1 MVSYIL
7 LDIFWDNFCFI
18 TSLFVVSLYSLWS
31 QHSKYY
37 HGQLSKYYHGHS
49 LKNLSWNCYSGVFVF
64 FLSVM
69 PVDNMTWYTR
79 IGGFQLTRF
88 KSVPSHCLKSTLN
101 SSIFTLSIWIF
112 CSTFCNFFI
121 NLGLSVYDAL
131 SLLTYI
137 SIVKPSWIVSPK
149 LITVFLLFI
158 HISSAGQ
165 LREGLLQL
173 LIVCSG
179 DIEVNQEPKIR
190 SEL

>member
-1 MVSYIL
+1 ML
-7 LDIFWDNFCFI
+7 
-18 TSLFVVSLYSLWS
+18 
-31 QHSKYY
+31 
-37 HGQLSKYYHGHS
+37 
-49 LKNLSWNCYSGVFVF
+49 
-64 FLSVM
+64 
-69 PVDNMTWYTR
+69 VDNMTWYAR
-79 IGGFQLTRF
+79 IGVFQLTRF

-101 SSIFTLSIWIF
+101 SSIFTRSIWIF
-112 CSTFCNFFI
+112 FSTFCNFFI

-158 HISSAGQ
+158 HISSGGQ

-173 LIVCSG
+173 LIVYSE
-179 DIEVNQEPKIR
+179 DIEVNQGPKIR

>member
-1 MVSYIL
+1 M
-7 LDIFWDNFCFI
+7 
-18 TSLFVVSLYSLWS
+18 
-31 QHSKYY
+31 
-37 HGQLSKYYHGHS
+37 
-49 LKNLSWNCYSGVFVF
+49 
-64 FLSVM
+64 
-69 PVDNMTWYTR
+69 
-79 IGGFQLTRF
+79 
-88 KSVPSHCLKSTLN
+88 
-101 SSIFTLSIWIF
+101 SIWIF
-112 CSTFCNFFI
+112 ILTFCNFFI
-121 NLGLSVYDAL
+121 NLGLSIYDAL

-137 SIVKPSWIVSPK
+137 SIVKPSWIVSSK

>member
-7 LDIFWDNFCFI
+7 LDIFWDNLCFI
-18 TSLFVVSLYSLWS
+18 TSLFVVSSYSLWS

-137 SIVKPSWIVSPK
+137 SIVKLSWIFSPK

-158 HISSAGQ
+158 HISSGGQ
-165 LREGLLQL
+165 LKESLLQL
-173 LIVCSG
+173 LIVYSA
-179 DIEVNQEPKIR
+179 DIEVNQGPKIR

>member
-1 MVSYIL
+1 
-7 LDIFWDNFCFI
+7 
-18 TSLFVVSLYSLWS
+18 
-31 QHSKYY
+31 
-37 HGQLSKYYHGHS
+37 
-49 LKNLSWNCYSGVFVF
+49 
-64 FLSVM
+64 
-69 PVDNMTWYTR
+69 MTWYTR

-101 SSIFTLSIWIF
+101 LSIFTLSIWIF

-137 SIVKPSWIVSPK
+137 SIVKPSWIFSPK

-158 HISSAGQ
+158 HISSGGQ
-165 LREGLLQL
+165 LKESLLQL
-173 LIVCSG
+173 LIVYSG
-179 DIEVNQEPKIR
+179 DIEVNQGPKIR